1 MAPTSIMNMPQNSF
15 SKRAISQRTGYTI
28 ILPVVL
34 GVVFIAVCIYL
45 VWFFRRRKVQLA
57 AQRRREREQSMKTW
71 GKDMGPMRGKESRG
85 GDGVL
90 LAAQGLG
97 RGLQAVGRT

>member
-1 MAPTSIMNMPQNSF
+1 
-15 SKRAISQRTGYTI
+15 
-28 ILPVVL
+28 
-34 GVVFIAVCIYL
+34 
-45 VWFFRRRKVQLA
+45 
-57 AQRRREREQSMKTW
+57 MKTW

>member
-1 MAPTSIMNMPQNSF
+1 MAPTAAIPHSALTR
-15 SKRAISQRTGYTI
+15 RAISQRTGYTI

-34 GVVFIAVCIYL
+34 GVVFMALCMYL
-45 VWFFRRRKVQLA
+45 FWFFCRRKVQLA
-57 AQRRREREQSMKTW
+57 AQRRREREQSIKTW
-71 GKDMGPMRGKESRG
+71 GKDMGALKGKKSGG

-97 RGLQAVGRT
+97 MGLMAVGRS